1 MSAKPKVIR
10 FQPPVPD
17 DDEGED
23 CPKCPPPGAPAW
35 LATFADIATNL
46 MAFFVLILGFAKF
59 DEPSFS
65 KMAGAMRETFG
76 FHSIRDSTS
85 GNTMIDF
92 GLPTADPDGAQPDE
106 TSDAGGPEDGGDAP
120 ERVAEALK
128 KALEEGRLQVR
139 SDEGEVVIELSGAD
153 GRQQAQSLARALAE
167 TAGLGPLPELQ
178 TTSQPRPEPKA
189 GPAGPGEGTGAPP
202 GPPVGGGTG
211 AALRQSVRAELDALR
226 LRNALDREVAD
237 GLVKVEQTD
246 GKVFVSLGAGGSFPS
261 GSDELTPDARAVMA
275 RIAEATRNPERTIT
289 VTGHTDNVPV
299 AGGAFRDNIAL
310 AAGRAAS
317 VVRELVASGSIDPGR
332 ITAVSRGEFDPV
344 ADNATEEGRAQNRR
358 IEIEI
363 SYKD

>member
-76 FHSIRDSTS
+76 FHSIRDATS

-106 TSDAGGPEDGGDAP
+106 KSDTGGSEDGGDAA

-128 KALEEGRLQVR
+128 KALEDGKLQVR
-139 SDEGEVVIELSGAD
+139 SDEGEVVIELSGED

-167 TAGLGPLPELQ
+167 TAGLGPLPEPQ
-178 TTSQPRPEPKA
+178 TTAQPRPEPKA
-189 GPAGPGEGTGAPP
+189 GPAGPGEGRVRPRERQRRRRGLDAPGDGP
-202 GPPVGGGTG
+202 SLKRSPVRSRLRAGDSPRGPRAGPPSPRPGSRPRGL
-211 AALRQSVRAELDALR
+211 LRRR
-226 LRNALDREVAD
+226 RY
-237 GLVKVEQTD
+237 
-246 GKVFVSLGAGGSFPS
+246 
-261 GSDELTPDARAVMA
+261 
-275 RIAEATRNPERTIT
+275 
-289 VTGHTDNVPV
+289 
-299 AGGAFRDNIAL
+299 
-310 AAGRAAS
+310 RAA
-317 VVRELVASGSIDPGR
+317 
-332 ITAVSRGEFDPV
+332 
-344 ADNATEEGRAQNRR
+344 
-358 IEIEI
+358 
-363 SYKD
+363 

>member
-76 FHSIRDSTS
+76 FHSIRDATS

-106 TSDAGGPEDGGDAP
+106 KSDTGGSEDGGDAA

-128 KALEEGRLQVR
+128 KALEDGKLQVR
-139 SDEGEVVIELSGAD
+139 SDEGEVVIELSGED

-167 TAGLGPLPELQ
+167 TAGLGPLPEPQ
-178 TTSQPRPEPKA
+178 TTAQPRPEPKA
-189 GPAGPGEGTGAPP
+189 GPAG
-202 GPPVGGGTG
+202 
-211 AALRQSVRAELDALR
+211 
-226 LRNALDREVAD
+226 
-237 GLVKVEQTD
+237 
-246 GKVFVSLGAGGSFPS
+246 
-261 GSDELTPDARAVMA
+261 
-275 RIAEATRNPERTIT
+275 
-289 VTGHTDNVPV
+289 
-299 AGGAFRDNIAL
+299 
-310 AAGRAAS
+310 
-317 VVRELVASGSIDPGR
+317 
-332 ITAVSRGEFDPV
+332 
-344 ADNATEEGRAQNRR
+344 
-358 IEIEI
+358 
-363 SYKD
+363 